1 MSTYQALRLYYGS
14 RAGSMAET
22 FNQSLGFVGLQQ
34 EYHQTLQHFLAS
46 AGLVVAVV
54 DLVVVVVKVVR

>member
-1 MSTYQALRLYYGS
+1 
-14 RAGSMAET
+14 MAET